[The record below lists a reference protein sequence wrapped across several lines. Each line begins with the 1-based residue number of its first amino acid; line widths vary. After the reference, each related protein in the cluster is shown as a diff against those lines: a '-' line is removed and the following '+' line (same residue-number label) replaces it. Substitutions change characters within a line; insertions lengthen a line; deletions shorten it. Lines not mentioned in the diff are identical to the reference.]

1 MKRTWPWMVGLV
13 AVIGW
18 FGYWETMA
26 FVHPD
31 QFDTLSHVVSS
42 IGAKW
47 PLAIFLCG
55 FFAGGLS
62 VHFFWPWAANPLGKG
77 GG

>member
-1 MKRTWPWMVGLV
+1 MKKAWPWLVGLV

-31 QFDTLSHVVSS
+31 QYDTLSHVVST
-42 IGAKW
+42 IGASW
-47 PLAIFLCG
+47 PLAIFICG
-55 FFAGGLS
+55 FFAGGLA
-62 VHFFWPWAANPLGKG
+62 VHFFWPWKDNPLGKG